1 MSERH
6 RDCDLVVV
14 SRRCL
19 SQRETAPRSRGA
31 TRPPMPPP
39 SRPPGARV
47 VCSLRPP
54 LSRPSCTLA
63 GPPSSPPLLP
73 LYCYRFSA
81 SPSRSKRLEVRRRE
95 GGRQGGRAGNELA
108 ASGLVSLSP
117 STRSSHQESRASVS
131 PPQCLPKPK
140 NGRRLR
146 SWGRGE
152 ESSQQREESIVT
164 WLSRLSLHPSLPC
177 HSFPSIRASSDREG
191 GKERG
196 CALH

>member
-19 SQRETAPRSRGA
+19 SQRETAPRRRGA

-39 SRPPGARV
+39 SSAGCASRVLSASPPAPSVLHTG
-47 VCSLRPP
+47 
-54 LSRPSCTLA
+54 SRPS
-63 GPPSSPPLLP
+63 PPSPPSVLLSV
-73 LYCYRFSA
+73 FSI
-81 SPSRSKRLEVRRRE
+81 SFSVQTPRGSRA
-95 GGRQGGRAGNELA
+95 GGRAGNELA

-117 STRSSHQESRASVS
+117 STHSSHQESRASVS

-164 WLSRLSLHPSLPC
+164 WLSRLSPSLPPLP
-177 HSFPSIRASSDREG
+177 FLSIHPCKQR
-191 GKERG
+191 
-196 CALH
+196 